1 MEFTIDGVKV
11 TFVNG
16 ENITEDMAKNYLAYA
31 EEHKLY
37 KDAKVASLTV
47 KLDGEEA
54 DMEYEYVQN
63 KPKIERIRRITGYLS
78 GTTDTWNNAKRA
90 EERDRIKHFG

>member
-1 MEFTIDGVKV
+1 MEFVINDVKV
-11 TFVNG
+11 VFENG
-16 ENITEDMAKNYLAYA
+16 ENITEDMAKNYLDYA

-37 KDAKVASLTV
+37 KDATIASLIV

-78 GTTDTWNNAKRA
+78 GSKDTWNDSKRA
-90 EERDRIKHFG
+90 EERDRVKHL

>member
-1 MEFTIDGVKV
+1 MEFVINDVKV
-11 TFVNG
+11 IFENG
-16 ENITEDMAKNYLAYA
+16 ENITEDMAKNYLDYA

-37 KDAKVASLTV
+37 KDATIASLTV
-47 KLDGEEA
+47 TLDGTEA

-78 GTTDTWNNAKRA
+78 GTTDTWNNSKRA
-90 EERDRIKHFG
+90 EERDRLKNM

>member
-1 MEFTIDGVKV
+1 MEFVIDGVKV

-16 ENITEDMAKNYLAYA
+16 ENITEEMAKNYLDYA

-63 KPKIERIRRITGYLS
+63 KPKIERIRRITGYLT
-78 GTTDTWNNAKRA
+78 GTTDTWNNGKRA
-90 EERDRIKHFG
+90 ELRDRVKHA

>member
-1 MEFTIDGVKV
+1 MEFAINGVKV
-11 TFVNG
+11 VFSNG
-16 ENITEDMAKNYLAYA
+16 ENITKEIAENYLAYA

-37 KDAKVASLTV
+37 KGADIATLTV
-47 KLDGEEA
+47 KFDGDEA

-78 GTTDTWNNAKRA
+78 RTDTWNNAKLS
-90 EERDRIKHFG
+90 ELRDRVKHS

>member
-16 ENITEDMAKNYLAYA
+16 ENITEDMAKDYLAYA

-37 KDAKVASLTV
+37 KDAEVASLTV
-47 KLDGEEA
+47 RLDGEEA

-90 EERDRIKHFG
+90 EEHDRVKHFG